1 MTTSTF
7 YNARYDRSKFM
18 DVVDVEVGKGKDAK
32 TIPIVD
38 RLDNEYV
45 DLINSLTEFE
55 RYECISG
62 DNLPNI
68 SYNFYKT
75 TTAWWIIARVNGI
88 VDPLSIQA
96 GDILLIPRLTQINK
110 KLTNVNTSNL
120 GKVVV
125 F

>member
-1 MTTSTF
+1 MAVSTF
-7 YNARYDRSKFM
+7 YNAKYDRSKFM
-18 DVVDVEVGKGKDAK
+18 DVVEVEVGKGKNAM

-38 RLDNEYV
+38 RLDNDYI
-45 DLINSLTEFE
+45 DLINSLNQFE
-55 RYECISG
+55 RYECVSG

-68 SYNFYKT
+68 SYAFYKT

-96 GDILLIPRLTQINK
+96 GDILLIPQLKQINK
-110 KLTNVNTSNL
+110 KVSNVNTSNL